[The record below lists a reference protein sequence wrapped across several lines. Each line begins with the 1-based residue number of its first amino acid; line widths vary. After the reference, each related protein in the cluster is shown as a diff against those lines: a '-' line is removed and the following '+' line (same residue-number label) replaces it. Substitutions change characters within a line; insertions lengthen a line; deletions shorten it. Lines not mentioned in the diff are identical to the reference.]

1 MYVLPGAELQP
12 HGCDMTTTE
21 ADSLHLQLCRALSAN
36 RLVSW
41 TIGEIGSQMK
51 AAKNYLKL
59 HDSPSWKSYCAEI
72 GIPYSTF
79 SNYVRI
85 YGRYGPDGLNIGQTQ
100 YMRIGPRKLLDLV
113 PVMHG
118 YGQEHVE
125 VEHWSG
131 PNRPIS
137 VDEWLI
143 MGESL
148 SESDLRII
156 INEHLGRE
164 NKKHGGTIEAAGDMG
179 DTPPTPMTPTTYKKL
194 VKAAPCCVCN
204 SIATEHTQIHSH
216 HFPQTR
222 NRTDADHKVI
232 PLCMTCHQECHQD
245 PKEFLWLYKSNIFD
259 WFYRKIVQ

>member
-1 MYVLPGAELQP
+1 
-12 HGCDMTTTE
+12 MTTTE
-21 ADSLHLQLCRALSAN
+21 ADSLHLSLCRALSAN

-79 SNYVRI
+79 ANYVRL
-85 YGRYGPDGLNIGQTQ
+85 YGVYGPDGLGIGQDRFT
-100 YMRIGPRKLLDLV
+100 RIGPRKLLDMITV
-113 PVMHG
+113 IQRDKSDEAWVDG
-118 YGQEHVE
+118 
-125 VEHWSG
+125 
-131 PNRPIS
+131 S
-137 VDEWLI
+137 VGWTFETEEWLDKA
-143 MGESL
+143 ETL
-148 SESDLRII
+148 SESDLRMEIKGDSA
-156 INEHLGRE
+156 NAYPGATRDLGPCPLATGRSGSE
-164 NKKHGGTIEAAGDMG
+164 VASRLSPAQ
-179 DTPPTPMTPTTYKKL
+179 YKKL
-194 VKAAPCCVCN
+194 VKAAPCCVCG

-245 PKEFLWLYKSNIFD
+245 PKEFLWLYKSSIFD

>member
-194 VKAAPCCVCN
+194 VKAAPCCVCQREGETTY
-204 SIATEHTQIHSH
+204 AHWPRTK
-216 HFPQTR
+216 
-222 NRTDADHKVI
+222 NRGEFGI
-232 PLCMTCHQECHQD
+232 PLCGRCHRIQED
-245 PKEFLWLYKSNIFD
+245 TAKSD
-259 WFYRKIVQ
+259 WFRDHFVNISQWLDGLIKQ